1 MAVGAKRNRCKRAKI
16 SALAR
21 RASAQRP
28 VGQQLRTVPI
38 ALGERGACP
47 RQVLSFHLRSKVDRR
62 GLGRSPI
69 TNGVTH

>member
-21 RASAQRP
+21 RVSAQRP

-38 ALGERGACP
+38 ALGAAGGLP
-47 RQVLSFHLRSKVDRR
+47 PTSVILSLAQAKW
-62 GLGRSPI
+62 I
-69 TNGVTH
+69 NEI

>member
-28 VGQQLRTVPI
+28 VGQQLRTVPT
-38 ALGERGACP
+38 ALGARGTERAPTSLILSLAKQSGSMGFGA
-47 RQVLSFHLRSKVDRR
+47 
-62 GLGRSPI
+62 
-69 TNGVTH
+69 